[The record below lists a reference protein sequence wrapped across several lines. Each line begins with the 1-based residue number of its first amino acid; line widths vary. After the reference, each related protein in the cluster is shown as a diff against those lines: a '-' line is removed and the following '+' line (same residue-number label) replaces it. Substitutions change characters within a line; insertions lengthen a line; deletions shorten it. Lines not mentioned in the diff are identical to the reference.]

1 MTDDPCLTN
10 DSKKLRRIKLGSE
23 DESLIGS
30 NLAGSLADFAS
41 RHLDHRSNLKSSRD
55 EISPEEERNLSG
67 ESIAVFFPGLLENG
81 DVRAAEPA
89 TKYYHAAQIRAF
101 LKKIEENT
109 RETLKKFKGYKD
121 GLPGETVSHTNIM
134 IHLAPYSDDVQI
146 SAQLHNDVMRDQQI
160 LLESIIEA

>member
-1 MTDDPCLTN
+1 M
-10 DSKKLRRIKLGSE
+10 
-23 DESLIGS
+23 
-30 NLAGSLADFAS
+30 
-41 RHLDHRSNLKSSRD
+41 
-55 EISPEEERNLSG
+55 SG